1 MVEDDT
7 AEFFLPQVNYEL
19 MESKMPRE
27 VSKIRRMYEEKLKQS
42 LEKQKQRYEYPLKN
56 MEDEL
61 NLYKT
66 EKVPKEGLRKSSLDI
81 PPTSRGKEQETK
93 DDLGRQKVDLEVV
106 GDGYTK
112 TGMTVM
118 KHYIKPLFMI
128 GAQHG
133 LLGSC
138 VGIVVVIVSVVLCY
152 TDWEAVTAA
161 KDNPSTPVQTTS
173 AYERSSRV
181 FDGSCVLVSNPE
193 EHDHFFTVARATR
206 CSLPVAPGLATWF
219 LYAASALSEAA
230 LMITAPS
237 TINKISWLHARM
249 LDWESQAQL
258 TQLSVQKGKTVTL
271 ETHVAGLQPDD
282 GWIYNKLWL
291 LQVNPGKLRCTLLD
305 ERFTDRLQL
314 DLQTGSLTVRNISLH
329 DAGVYQLQTGGDK
342 LAHQTFTLS
351 VYDMVSG
358 PAISYSYLRLSANNI
373 SCTVECSVKNGRDV
387 TLTWYKGEERLN
399 QTSSPDLSS
408 NISLH
413 LEMKDQ
419 DGDTYSCVAENPI
432 SNQTDKLH
440 KTELCPGLSTT
451 TNFHNHTRDRGAVA
465 VAVIVAVAYR
475 KFKVEY
481 ERL

>member
-1 MVEDDT
+1 MA
-7 AEFFLPQVNYEL
+7 AEH
-19 MESKMPRE
+19 STIG
-27 VSKIRRMYEEKLKQS
+27 S
-42 LEKQKQRYEYPLKN
+42 
-56 MEDEL
+56 
-61 NLYKT
+61 
-66 EKVPKEGLRKSSLDI
+66 G
-81 PPTSRGKEQETK
+81 RGKEQETK

-161 KDNPSTPVQTTS
+161 KDNP
-173 AYERSSRV
+173 
-181 FDGSCVLVSNPE
+181 
-193 EHDHFFTVARATR
+193 
-206 CSLPVAPGLATWF
+206 
-219 LYAASALSEAA
+219 ASALSEAA

-342 LAHQTFTLS
+342 VAHQTFTLS

-465 VAVIVAVAYR
+465 VAVAVIVAVAYR
-475 KFKVEY
+475 KFKRGCDGEGTSTEHDSSAKSVI
-481 ERL
+481 